1 MPPDDLDAKRRDI
14 KEKAAKIL
22 TGDYFAALGV
32 SRTAPSD
39 DVKKAFLE
47 AVKQWHPDRVP
58 TGLEDLRPV
67 FSEIFAR
74 LDMARA
80 TLADASARLDY
91 VNRLASGAGS
101 ERMRAAP
108 NEASF
113 ELKKAD
119 ILFKK
124 KDFVGAEEHARNA
137 VRMAPDNADAHS
149 FVITIQMAKPGV
161 SKDDLRRFV
170 AQLDE
175 LIKKNEKSERAYF
188 VRGQL
193 KKQLD
198 LGAAAIADF
207 ARAAELNPQN
217 VDAAREVRLHTMRKE
232 KAQAEASGKSAK
244 PRYDGGEGEGGVG
257 GFFKKL
263 FKRS

>member
-32 SRTAPSD
+32 SRTSTSE

-47 AVKQWHPDRVP
+47 RVKQWHPDRVP
-58 TGLEDLRPV
+58 TGLEDLKVV
-67 FSEIFAR
+67 FSEVFAR
-74 LDMARA
+74 LDMARS
-80 TLADASARLDY
+80 TLTDASARLDY

-101 ERMRAAP
+101 ERMRATTP

-113 ELKKAD
+113 ELKKAEL
-119 ILFKK
+119 LFKK
-124 KDFVGAEEHARNA
+124 KDFAGAEEHARNA

-149 FVITIQMAKPGV
+149 FLITIQMAKPGV

-170 AQLDE
+170 AQLDD
-175 LIKKNEKSERAYF
+175 LLKKNDKSERAYF

-198 LGAAAIADF
+198 LVASAISDF

-217 VDAAREVRLHTMRKE
+217 VDAAREFRLHTMRKE
-232 KAQAEASGKSAK
+232 KADAETGGKSAK
-244 PRYDGGEGEGGVG
+244 PKGASDDGEGGVG

-263 FKRS
+263 FKR

>member
-1 MPPDDLDAKRRDI
+1 MPPDDLDAKRRGI

-32 SRTAPSD
+32 SRTASSD

-47 AVKQWHPDRVP
+47 GVKLWHPDRVP

-74 LDMARA
+74 LDTARS

-101 ERMRAAP
+101 DRMRAATP

-124 KDFVGAEEHARNA
+124 KDLAGAEEHARNA
-137 VRMAPDNADAHS
+137 VRMAPENADAHA

-198 LGAAAIADF
+198 LGAAAISDF

-244 PRYDGGEGEGGVG
+244 PKDDGGEGEGGVG

-263 FKRS
+263 FKR